1 MPPSLQRETSVGQR
15 QAVQLNR
22 ALSLLEASQP
32 RNAAKALKAAA
43 ALDPSNPDV
52 LRAARKHDISLDT
65 NP

>member
-1 MPPSLQRETSVGQR
+1 MGQR
-15 QAVQLNR
+15 QAIQLNR

-65 NP
+65 KP